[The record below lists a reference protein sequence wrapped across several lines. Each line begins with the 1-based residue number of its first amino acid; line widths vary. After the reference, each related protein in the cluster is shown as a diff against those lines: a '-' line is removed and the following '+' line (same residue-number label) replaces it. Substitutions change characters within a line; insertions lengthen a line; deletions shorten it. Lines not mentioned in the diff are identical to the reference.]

1 MREKSQSP
9 AQGEHDRQEERLLQ
23 IIRELAEELH
33 PEAGHSLSL
42 NLDSSLDRDLGLNSL
57 ARMELLTRLER
68 EFAVSLSEQ
77 ILATVESPRDVLRA
91 LGSAPMAVASGNIG
105 PTESTEKHP
114 DTTDFI
120 PHAAG
125 TLPAVLESH
134 ARLHPDRVHILFE
147 PKQGERWPLTYGQ
160 LHRGAMELAAGL
172 QRHNLDPGE
181 TVAIMLPTGLDYF
194 LTFFAVLFAGA
205 IPVPLYP
212 PARPSQIEEHLRR
225 HRGILRNADAK
236 ILITVPEVKLIGA
249 LLKTQVESLTLVET
263 VEAFRDQAGAC
274 MPMPVRSE
282 DIAFIQYTSGST
294 GDPKGVVLTHA
305 NLLANIRAMGRAT
318 EVTGDDVFV
327 SWLPLYHDM
336 GLIGAWLGSLYHGCR
351 LVIIPPLSFL
361 ARPERWL
368 WAIHTHRGTLS
379 ASPNFG
385 YDLCCR
391 RLGDKAL
398 TGLDL
403 SSWRLAFNGA
413 EPVSPETITAFAR
426 RFAPYGFR
434 PTAAT
439 PVYGLAECSVG
450 LTFPPLRRGPV
461 IDRVRRAALTEEGR
475 AEPAGADEV
484 SLRFVSCGRPLPG
497 HQVRIVDEAGREV
510 PDRRQGRLQFK
521 GPSAT
526 SGYFRNPEKTRTLFQ
541 GSWLDTGD
549 LAYSADGEV
558 YITGRIK
565 DIIIQGGRNIYPHE
579 LEEAVGNI
587 PGIRR
592 GCVAVF
598 ASPDPQTGTERL
610 IVLAESRKREQ
621 EEVRKLRTAVVNL
634 AVDLLAVPPDEVVI
648 APPGTVL
655 KTSSGKIRRA
665 ACRQLFE
672 QGAIGRTGRS
682 PWLQL
687 VRLSLAGIVPQLR
700 RMIRATLEWLYA
712 AWCWLLFGLLGL
724 PIWLLVFVLPWVGA
738 RWQVVRLG
746 MRLLLRLSGTRLTLH
761 GLHNFSLERPCILV
775 ANHASYLDSL
785 ILAAV
790 LPAPVRFVAKAELAQ
805 RFFARTLLARLQT
818 LFVERFDATKGV
830 EDAHRIAEIAR
841 AGDRPLFFAEGT
853 LQRMTGLLPFQM
865 GAFAAAVEA
874 RVALVPVTIRG
885 TRNKLRGDSWFPR
898 RGPVSVHFS
907 ELIMPTGSDW
917 QHALRLRDQVRAEIL
932 RHCGEPDLAGQFT
945 SLAQFDLH
953 RPETKPEISPHG
965 SPSEK

>member
-225 HRGILRNADAK
+225 HRGILRNAGAK

-263 VEAFRDQAGAC
+263 VEAFRDQSEAC

-391 RLGDKAL
+391 RLGDEAL

-484 SLRFVSCGRPLPG
+484 ALRFVSCGRPLPG

-634 AVDLLAVPPDEVVI
+634 AVDLLAMPPDEVVI

-830 EDAHRIAEIAR
+830 EDAHRIAEIAG